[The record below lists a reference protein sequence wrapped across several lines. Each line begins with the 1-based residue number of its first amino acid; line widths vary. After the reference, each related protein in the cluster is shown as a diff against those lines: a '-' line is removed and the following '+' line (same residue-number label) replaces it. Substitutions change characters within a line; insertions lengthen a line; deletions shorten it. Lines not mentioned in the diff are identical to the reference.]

1 MKKEQSLLHILC
13 QERIYVGQ
21 PLKILVEVNFIR
33 STPITSLTG
42 FFKGQFHTKIS
53 NQIEFRQI
61 VAFKIGFDTLTRQ
74 WPIEN
79 GEIYVPAGKHTA
91 ETNLAIGQECPG
103 SYLGK
108 YGSIEY
114 FIAVELCIPAR
125 PKLIQMRP
133 VKVIAVMDI
142 TRYLPFHIPV
152 HIERYF
158 HKKLLCLNKSSIKV
172 FIKMSKAAFVPG
184 EMIVVDGEIGNE
196 YGKNSIKGGI
206 VRLIMV
212 VRFRCKGNEKF
223 TSKTLSYFMLPFIP
237 QCSIIA
243 FQHFLQIPINAFPT
257 YCHPDALINLSYHIS
272 VILNECKPIKI
283 PLIIGTGI
291 PIQFINT
298 QNYPSSLSSIA
309 NFSTMLLQSQ
319 TFPPLIINSLQHLPP
334 STLSIPSFL
343 LSVSSPFSYSEFDK
357 SLDSTVFSSCKCNQ
371 VDHSQV
377 TFTPGESPI
386 TRYKGQS
393 ILRIE
398 EIE

>member
-1 MKKEQSLLHILC
+1 MIVH
-13 QERIYVGQ
+13 

-114 FIAVELCIPAR
+114 FIAVELCIPDR

-223 TSKTLSYFMLPFIP
+223 TNDCRIVSQHYE
-237 QCSIIA
+237 SIK
-243 FQHFLQIPINAFPT
+243 F
-257 YCHPDALINLSYHIS
+257 D
-272 VILNECKPIKI
+272 
-283 PLIIGTGI
+283 
-291 PIQFINT
+291 
-298 QNYPSSLSSIA
+298 
-309 NFSTMLLQSQ
+309 LL
-319 TFPPLIINSLQHLPP
+319 
-334 STLSIPSFL
+334 
-343 LSVSSPFSYSEFDK
+343 
-357 SLDSTVFSSCKCNQ
+357 
-371 VDHSQV
+371 
-377 TFTPGESPI
+377 
-386 TRYKGQS
+386 
-393 ILRIE
+393 
-398 EIE
+398 

>member
-1 MKKEQSLLHILC
+1 MNI
-13 QERIYVGQ
+13 

-61 VAFKIGFDTLTRQ
+61 VEFKIGFDTLTRQ

-223 TSKTLSYFMLPFIP
+223 TLVIFLFFFSNVLSK
-237 QCSIIA
+237 II
-243 FQHFLQIPINAFPT
+243 
-257 YCHPDALINLSYHIS
+257 
-272 VILNECKPIKI
+272 ILDI
-283 PLIIGTGI
+283 
-291 PIQFINT
+291 
-298 QNYPSSLSSIA
+298 
-309 NFSTMLLQSQ
+309 
-319 TFPPLIINSLQHLPP
+319 
-334 STLSIPSFL
+334 
-343 LSVSSPFSYSEFDK
+343 
-357 SLDSTVFSSCKCNQ
+357 
-371 VDHSQV
+371 
-377 TFTPGESPI
+377 
-386 TRYKGQS
+386 
-393 ILRIE
+393 
-398 EIE
+398 